1 MHTLIYTNQYILSE
15 MKQILFRDI
24 SDKQNPR
31 IVAELQQDDADML
44 PKVGEKMAFHVH
56 KKSNFEYNGS
66 YADMIVVRSFDVVA
80 VKHWIS
86 GIDQHSLEYSNV
98 ALRSVDIELVHDG
111 SEVDN

>member
-1 MHTLIYTNQYILSE
+1 MHTLIYTNQYILGE
-15 MKQILFRDI
+15 MKRLLFRDI

-31 IVAELQQDDADML
+31 IVAELQQDDADMI
-44 PKVGEKMAFHVH
+44 PKIGEKMAFHIH

-66 YADMIVVRSFDVVA
+66 YADMIVPRSFDVVS

-86 GIDQHSLEYSNV
+86 GIDEDSLEYSNV
-98 ALRSVDIELVHDG
+98 ALRNVDIELVHDG